1 MRLKYY
7 IRGIGIGIIFATL
20 LLAISFYFGK
30 VNLSKNEMTD
40 EEIITR
46 AKELGMVM
54 PDEEEENTEAEADSN
69 KTEEAEPLEES
80 ETADTSE
87 AEDEESTEPEV
98 TGEVAEVLE
107 SDEAKAIEQ
116 TEETDETTVTYV
128 PFTVRGGESSD
139 TVAYHL
145 YREGLV
151 DSSESF
157 NEYMNSI
164 NVDERIQAGTFY
176 IKQGSSYDDIVALLV
191 NKDSRTTT
199 PPTE

>member
-30 VNLSKNEMTD
+30 ANLSKNEMTD

-69 KTEEAEPLEES
+69 ETEES

-87 AEDEESTEPEV
+87 TEDEESTEPEV

-164 NVDERIQAGTFY
+164 DVDERIQAGTFY
-176 IKQGSSYDDIVALLV
+176 IKEGSTYDDIVALLV
-191 NKDSRTTT
+191 NKDARTTN